1 MDFNPSSY
9 HVLLFKPA
17 ALCSFSCPFIP
28 LFESITFIIQFSTY
42 QFGSCTHFA
51 YSLNDFPSTWLHV
64 KVWCWSSLSL
74 SFWEMQG
81 HWCTLTTSASQIICN
96 VVMYFDSTHLKYH
109 KILFLL
115 PYTVNG
121 YLDSPTYLDFLCFP
135 CYTTELP
142 SGIIFLLNEQHPLH
156 FSLVWIYWSNF
167 TFPSAVYEVFNV
179 STSSPTIIIH
189 LFNHTHSSSCEVDSY
204 CAFDFHS
211 LND

>member
-1 MDFNPSSY
+1 MSFYLSLLLYVPFPVLSY
-9 HVLLFKPA
+9 LCLNRLLLSFGFPPISLEA
-17 ALCSFSCPFIP
+17 AHTLST
-28 LFESITFIIQFSTY
+28 LLMIILA
-42 QFGSCTHFA
+42 H
-51 YSLNDFPSTWLHV
+51 DWHV
-64 KVWCWSSLSL
+64 KVWCRSSLSL

-96 VVMYFDSTHLKYH
+96 VMYFDSTQLKSH

-156 FSLVWIYWSNF
+156 FSLVWVYWSNF
-167 TFPSAVYEVFNV
+167 TFPSAVYEVSNV

-189 LFNHTHSSSCEVDSY
+189 LFNHTHSSGCEVDSY